1 MRGLTDTQAPDMLV
15 LGLGPAGA
23 SAAAQAAR
31 AGLRVLAVDRRA
43 EAGVPVQCAEFVP
56 ALMGQETAAAPAA
69 FRQAIDSMETFV
81 ETQPADLTPQFR
93 GSMISRSAFDRQ
105 LVGEA
110 EMAGATCR
118 FGTPARRITAD
129 GAVILGEGETLRP
142 RLIIGADGPRSLAG
156 AAIGQV
162 NRDCVESRQI
172 SVPLLKDHSATDI
185 FLSAAIPGGYGWLF
199 PKRDT
204 ANLGLGVAPQWKQAL
219 KPLLEELH
227 ARLVAEGRVG
237 AEVLGH
243 TGGLIP
249 VGGML
254 DPTGH
259 VGEVPVLLTGDAA
272 GLTNPVT
279 GAGINAAVLS
289 GAMAGKAAAAF
300 LSGRANALA
309 DFAEELE
316 DLFGASLRRALSR
329 RQTLLQHYAHGKT
342 PRPEDLRAA
351 WIAYPDYWAA

>member
-1 MRGLTDTQAPDMLV
+1 
-15 LGLGPAGA
+15 
-23 SAAAQAAR
+23 
-31 AGLRVLAVDRRA
+31 
-43 EAGVPVQCAEFVP
+43 
-56 ALMGQETAAAPAA
+56 
-69 FRQAIDSMETFV
+69 
-81 ETQPADLTPQFR
+81 
-93 GSMISRSAFDRQ
+93 
-105 LVGEA
+105 
-110 EMAGATCR
+110 
-118 FGTPARRITAD
+118 
-129 GAVILGEGETLRP
+129 
-142 RLIIGADGPRSLAG
+142 
-156 AAIGQV
+156 
-162 NRDCVESRQI
+162 
-172 SVPLLKDHSATDI
+172 
-185 FLSAAIPGGYGWLF
+185 
-199 PKRDT
+199 
-204 ANLGLGVAPQWKQAL
+204 
-219 KPLLEELH
+219 
-227 ARLVAEGRVG
+227 
-237 AEVLGH
+237 
-243 TGGLIP
+243 
-249 VGGML
+249 ML